1 MLKTIALLAAT
12 VTAAS
17 ASDSMLRGNSQLLAT
32 PETGHQCDAICEPFV
47 DADGNDCDMPDMDE
61 HFIEECDH
69 HDELCDAC
77 HDEAEAAACDMPD
90 MDDAS
95 KKKCRAAAA
104 AADDLIGTF

>member
-47 DADGNDCDMPDMDE
+47 DQFGNDCDMPDMDDIFE
-61 HFIEECDH
+61 LKEECDH
-69 HDELCDAC
+69 HSQACDAC
-77 HDEAEAAACDMPD
+77 HAQKR
-90 MDDAS
+90 S
-95 KKKCRAAAA
+95 KN
-104 AADDLIGTF
+104 